1 MEHRGD
7 FRSTKRSTSRITRRS
22 EVVGQT
28 TRFHPEYLKCIAP
41 FFAAYLKF
49 TEEHKIFVRLIAPE
63 DKEKILLLDYRTRF
77 DSSYK
82 KKLKRKLS
90 GIGFKRC
97 SGLTIT
103 TDLNQYTNI
112 ISATKAVK
120 KRWDIVL
127 KQLRRELD
135 RFHRMVEHQW

>member
-1 MEHRGD
+1 M
-7 FRSTKRSTSRITRRS
+7 RRFCFWNT
-22 EVVGQT
+22 G
-28 TRFHPEYLKCIAP
+28 R
-41 FFAAYLKF
+41 
-49 TEEHKIFVRLIAPE
+49 
-63 DKEKILLLDYRTRF
+63 

-127 KQLRRELD
+127 IEERAGQIPQNGLAPVMRFQSKQ
-135 RFHRMVEHQW
+135 